1 MTPEGIERPVDNLAR
16 AAKLEATERPVSDP
30 KVRVADP
37 KWRFFWCLGPQPS
50 TTPFTTDV
58 PELNKTAVVPAGFE
72 TEWRG
77 VMDMW
82 GGRLLAA
89 LNTTAEMLALGLGLP
104 RDAFCEKMERGPHL
118 LAPTGADMAKYGSQV
133 GSTMAGYHYDINM
146 LTIHGKSR
154 FPGLFVW
161 TSTGKRIPV
170 AVPPGFLLVQAGIQL
185 EWLTAGAIERGM
197 HEVVVSEKTKQA
209 LESALQRK
217 AIPWRVSS
225 TVFGHVRSDAS
236 IAPLGH
242 FAQAEGAAE
251 YNAITAGEM
260 VAEQLRALEL
270 AT

>member
-1 MTPEGIERPVDNLAR
+1 M
-16 AAKLEATERPVSDP
+16 SDTV
-30 KVRVADP
+30 VRVPDA

-50 TTPFTTDV
+50 TTTFTTDV
-58 PELNKTAVVPAGFE
+58 PELNKRAVVPAGFE
-72 TEWRG
+72 TEWRI

-89 LNTTAEMLALGLGLP
+89 LNVTAEMLALGLGLP
-104 RDAFCEKMERGPHL
+104 RDAFREKMELGPHL

-133 GSTMAGYHYDINM
+133 GSTMAGYHYDLNLM
-146 LTIHGKSR
+146 TIHGKSR
-154 FPGLFVW
+154 YPGLFIW
-161 TSTGKRIPV
+161 TNRGKRIPV

-185 EWLTAGAIERGM
+185 EWLTAGAIQRGM
-197 HEVVVSEKTKQA
+197 HEVVISEKTKQA
-209 LESALQRK
+209 LESALERE

-225 TVFGHVRSDAS
+225 TMFGHVRSDAS

-251 YNAITAGEM
+251 YYDITAGKM
-260 VAEQLRALEL
+260 VAEILQGLEL

>member
-1 MTPEGIERPVDNLAR
+1 M
-16 AAKLEATERPVSDP
+16 SDP
-30 KVRVADP
+30 VTRVPDA

-50 TTPFTTDV
+50 TSTFTTDV
-58 PELNKTAVVPAGFE
+58 PELNKIAVVPAEFE
-72 TEWRG
+72 TEWRS

-89 LNTTAEMLALGLGLP
+89 LNVTAEMLALGLGLP
-104 RDAFCEKMERGPHL
+104 RDAFREKMELGPHL
-118 LAPTGADMAKYGSQV
+118 LAPTGADMAKYGTQV
-133 GSTMAGYHYDINM
+133 GSTMAGYHYDINL
-146 LTIHGKSR
+146 LTIHGRSR

-161 TSTGKRIPV
+161 TSMGKRIPV

-197 HEVVVSEKTKQA
+197 HEVVVTEKTKQA
-209 LESALQRK
+209 LESALERK

-225 TVFGHVRSDAS
+225 TMFGHVRSDAS

-242 FAQAEGAAE
+242 LAKGERAAE
-251 YNAITAGEM
+251 YNDITAGEM

-270 AT
+270 AS